1 MELSIIIFL
10 IFLSLFSVN
19 IFTADNEV
27 SIDQAGATANLDIEQ
42 MGSGNLIGGATA
54 VSGTMTPLDLD
65 GTTMTLDINQLG
77 NSNIFKGDIY
87 ADNYTGFF
95 EFTGDSNTFSMQTD
109 PDNTYGADSSNV
121 NIQVSGGSNVFTY
134 TQATTAQ
141 ASALDLDWTINGSNN
156 TITSAIDQDLATNY
170 MNIDGSDNTV
180 TFDGDG
186 YQGAYFHLTHTGGSR
201 TINVTQQSTLD
212 NDWLKITSNGSNGTF
227 CINQNDQG
235 TSTSCP

>member
-1 MELSIIIFL
+1 
-10 IFLSLFSVN
+10 
-19 IFTADNEV
+19 
-27 SIDQAGATANLDIEQ
+27 
-42 MGSGNLIGGATA
+42 
-54 VSGTMTPLDLD
+54 
-65 GTTMTLDINQLG
+65 MTLDINQLG

-121 NIQVSGGSNVFTY
+121 NIQVSGGSNVFSY

-156 TITSAIDQDLATNY
+156 SITSAIDQDLATNY

-201 TINVTQQSTLD
+201 TINVSQQSTLD

-235 TSTSCP
+235 TSTGCP

>member
-1 MELSIIIFL
+1 MRIIFL

-42 MGSGNLIGGATA
+42 MGSGNLIGGTTA

-121 NIQVSGGSNVFTY
+121 NIQVSGGSNVFSY

-156 TITSAIDQDLATNY
+156 SITSAIDQDLATNY

-201 TINVTQQSTLD
+201 TINVSQQSTLD

-235 TSTSCP
+235 TSTGCP

>member
-1 MELSIIIFL
+1 MRIIFL

-121 NIQVSGGSNVFTY
+121 NIQVSGGSNVFSY

-156 TITSAIDQDLATNY
+156 SITSAIDQDLATNY

-235 TSTSCP
+235 TSTGCP

>member
-1 MELSIIIFL
+1 MRIIFL

-109 PDNTYGADSSNV
+109 PDNTYGADSSNINV
-121 NIQVSGGSNVFTY
+121 QVSGGSNVFTY

-156 TITSAIDQDLATNY
+156 SITSAIDQDLATNY

-201 TINVTQQSTLD
+201 TINVSQQSTLD

>member
-1 MELSIIIFL
+1 MRIIFL

-201 TINVTQQSTLD
+201 PINVSQQSTLD

-235 TSTSCP
+235 TSTGCP

>member
-1 MELSIIIFL
+1 MRIIFL

-42 MGSGNLIGGATA
+42 MGSGNLIGGTTA

-201 TINVTQQSTLD
+201 TINVSQQSTLD

-235 TSTSCP
+235 TSTGCP

>member
-1 MELSIIIFL
+1 MRIIFL

-156 TITSAIDQDLATNY
+156 SITSAIDQDLATNY

-235 TSTSCP
+235 TSTGCP

>member
-1 MELSIIIFL
+1 MRIIFL

-42 MGSGNLIGGATA
+42 MGSGNLIGGASA

-156 TITSAIDQDLATNY
+156 SITSAIDQDLATNY

-201 TINVTQQSTLD
+201 TINVSQQSTLD

-235 TSTSCP
+235 TSTGCP

>member
-1 MELSIIIFL
+1 MRIIFL

-42 MGSGNLIGGATA
+42 MGSGNLIGGASA

-109 PDNTYGADSSNV
+109 PNNTYGADSSNV

-201 TINVTQQSTLD
+201 TINVSQQSTLD

-235 TSTSCP
+235 TSTGCP

>member
-1 MELSIIIFL
+1 MRIIFL

-42 MGSGNLIGGATA
+42 MGSGNLIGGASA

-109 PDNTYGADSSNV
+109 PNNTYGADSSNL

-156 TITSAIDQDLATNY
+156 SITSAIDQDLATNY

-201 TINVTQQSTLD
+201 TINVSQQSTLD

>member
-1 MELSIIIFL
+1 MIIIFL

-42 MGSGNLIGGATA
+42 MGSGNLIGGASA

-156 TITSAIDQDLATNY
+156 SITSAIDQDLATNY

-201 TINVTQQSTLD
+201 TINVSQQSTLD

>member
-1 MELSIIIFL
+1 MRIIFL

-95 EFTGDSNTFSMQTD
+95 EFTGDSNILVCKQT
-109 PDNTYGADSSNV
+109 
-121 NIQVSGGSNVFTY
+121 
-134 TQATTAQ
+134 
-141 ASALDLDWTINGSNN
+141 LTILMELIVQ
-156 TITSAIDQDLATNY
+156 T
-170 MNIDGSDNTV
+170 
-180 TFDGDG
+180 
-186 YQGAYFHLTHTGGSR
+186 
-201 TINVTQQSTLD
+201 
-212 NDWLKITSNGSNGTF
+212 
-227 CINQNDQG
+227 
-235 TSTSCP
+235 

>member
-1 MELSIIIFL
+1 MRIIFL

-201 TINVTQQSTLD
+201 TINVSQQSTLD

>member
-1 MELSIIIFL
+1 MRIIFL

-42 MGSGNLIGGATA
+42 MGSGNLIGGTTA

-121 NIQVSGGSNVFTY
+121 NIQVSGGSNVFSY

-201 TINVTQQSTLD
+201 TINVSQQSTLD

-235 TSTSCP
+235 TSTGCP

>member
-1 MELSIIIFL
+1 MRIIFL

-156 TITSAIDQDLATNY
+156 SITSAIDQDLATNY

-201 TINVTQQSTLD
+201 TINVSQQSTLD